1 MGTFWVDPDALSQL
15 GNRIDSIVGDLEN
28 ADQSERG
35 ADQVLGTPN
44 LAGAYNDFIGG
55 WSDGRKQILSNI
67 KTLSGAASA
76 AASAYL
82 QAENQIQ
89 AAAQQ

>member
-15 GNRIDSIVGDLEN
+15 ANRIDSIVNALEN
-28 ADQSERG
+28 AEQSEQG
-35 ADQVLGTPN
+35 ADAALGTSN

-82 QAENQIQ
+82 QAENQIK
-89 AAAQQ
+89 AAAQK